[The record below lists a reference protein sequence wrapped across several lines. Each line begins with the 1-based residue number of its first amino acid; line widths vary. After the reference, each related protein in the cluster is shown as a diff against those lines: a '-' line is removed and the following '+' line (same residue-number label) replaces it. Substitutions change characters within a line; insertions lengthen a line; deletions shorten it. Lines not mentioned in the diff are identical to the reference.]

1 MSEIIAEKPMAKLIV
16 HLNWEDYTSYME
28 ACLNDM
34 RATGFTPDYMIVL
47 GRGGFYFGDY
57 LTRRIPHLKDRTFW
71 LLASSYYDG
80 VSSVEKQS
88 NIIRLSEQACTL
100 NDLPLSEV
108 LHNATHQAHTQLPET
123 PKLKILICDDM
134 CDGGRTA
141 SFVYNYFRDQSPDID
156 FRFAT
161 VLCKPHSS
169 FKPHF
174 NGRLMPT
181 NDWVRQP
188 FEVDVA

>member
-1 MSEIIAEKPMAKLIV
+1 MSVIDMTETTVVRMD
-16 HLNWEDYTSYME
+16 WEEYRGYMDQCLADMKAVDYV
-28 ACLNDM
+28 
-34 RATGFTPDYMIVL
+34 PDYMIVL

-57 LTRRIPHLKDRTFW
+57 LTRKIPHLKDRTFW

-80 VSSVEKQS
+80 VSSLEKQN
-88 NIIRLSEQACTL
+88 NIIRMSEHACTL
-100 NDLPLSEV
+100 NDLPLTELLRSANQ
-108 LHNATHQAHTQLPET
+108 NAPEQLNAI
-123 PKLKILICDDM
+123 PKLRILICDDM

-141 SFVYNYFRDQSPDID
+141 EFIFNHFYDKTSAVD

-161 VLCKPHSS
+161 VLCKPHSA

-174 NGRLMPT
+174 NGRMMPT

-188 FEVDVA
+188 FEVDVD